1 MFVLPF
7 QAGGQKE
14 KQSHGKSQVDGPYLG
29 GIEHQEAGQ
38 GQLKQ
43 GPRNGYRA
51 YQDIFM
57 KAETADIAGL
67 GLQYLFRKLL
77 ISRAQGLFNKLGIDI
92 FC

>member
-1 MFVLPF
+1 
-7 QAGGQKE
+7 
-14 KQSHGKSQVDGPYLG
+14 
-29 GIEHQEAGQ
+29 
-38 GQLKQ
+38 
-43 GPRNGYRA
+43 
-51 YQDIFM
+51 M